1 MIFKAQRGSNI
12 VVWNEQKQRFIG
24 DAELIAEIEL
34 FVSVMA
40 GIGDNPYLH
49 LIDAQEALNI
59 QVLKYEPDV
68 YPEGTLDV

>member
-1 MIFKAQRGSNI
+1 MIFKAQRGTNT
-12 VVWNEQKQRFIG
+12 VFWDEQKQMLIG
-24 DAELIAEIEL
+24 DSQLLAEIEL
-34 FVSVMA
+34 YISVMA

-59 QVLKYEPDV
+59 QILEYEPDV